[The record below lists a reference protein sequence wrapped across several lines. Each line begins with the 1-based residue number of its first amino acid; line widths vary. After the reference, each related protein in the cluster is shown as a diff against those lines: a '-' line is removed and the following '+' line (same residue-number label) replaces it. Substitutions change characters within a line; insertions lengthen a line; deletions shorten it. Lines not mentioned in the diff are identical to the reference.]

1 MTPFTP
7 EEELLLHSIRI
18 ISGINPNKNDH
29 EPKEITDRYSAWTLR
44 KIGNQYQVYSCETK
58 ENQNF
63 EGTVI
68 IMRLCNFYFS
78 MEYIDP
84 VGGGLIGPVKIRWME
99 DLDFKTMIENE
110 KETFS
115 RMDTEE

>member
-7 EEELLLHSIRI
+7 EEELLLHSVGV
-18 ISGINPNKNDH
+18 ISGINPGKYDH
-29 EPKEITDRYSAWTLR
+29 TPKEITDQYSAWTLR
-44 KIGNQYQVYSCETK
+44 RIGDRYQVYSCETE
-58 ENQNF
+58 ENQNLKR
-63 EGTVI
+63 TVI

-78 MEYIDP
+78 MEYTDP
-84 VGGGLIGPVKIRWME
+84 VAGLMGPVKIRWME

>member
-1 MTPFTP
+1 MKPFTP
-7 EEELLLHSIRI
+7 EEELLLHSVMV

-44 KIGNQYQVYSCETK
+44 RIGDQYQVYSRKTK

-63 EGTVI
+63 VRTDI

-84 VGGGLIGPVKIRWME
+84 VAGLMRPVKIRWME

-110 KETFS
+110 KETFG